1 MCYLFAYSNREKH
14 YAPSSDNARDL
25 LTGSPSTVAVRWA
38 PRSAAARCRRPGCR
52 GRRTRPGSCP
62 SCRTAISWNRR
73 RSRERSARG
82 SRRQAG
88 SRRVSSAR
96 GEDDDASAS
105 PNTATSRIHE
115 YTRAGGERV
124 PLFRFNRSPRDAHAI
139 PSSRIRKTT
148 SLLDERIAIITK
160 ERRVPSLRVR
170 VRSRSRSIES
180 KQTLSPLPSK
190 TQRPTHHDDAY
201 GTTQRWTRDPI
212 IALPCVKTA

>member
-1 MCYLFAYSNREKH
+1 MLLLPITPGIYSQ
-14 YAPSSDNARDL
+14 DL
-25 LTGSPSTVAVRWA
+25 RPRWQSAGRLDQLQLAAGDQVAEAGALDRAAVRLVVRQSRGIGDARESDQREEADGKRDRVAPPPLGEKTTTPRRLRA
-38 PRSAAARCRRPGCR
+38 PRHRAY
-52 GRRTRPGSCP
+52 T
-62 SCRTAISWNRR
+62 N
-73 RSRERSARG
+73 
-82 SRRQAG
+82 
-88 SRRVSSAR
+88 
-96 GEDDDASAS
+96 
-105 PNTATSRIHE
+105 
-115 YTRAGGERV
+115 TRAGGERV

-201 GTTQRWTRDPI
+201 GTTQQRWTRDPI